1 MSNSSEIRQTL
12 ALPYVKRL
20 LVARFVSSFGNG
32 LSPVALAFG
41 ILHLKNGSSSE
52 LGFVLATTTIMLIIT
67 APFGGIIADRFG
79 KIRVVG
85 GSDIVGAL
93 FLFVQAAF
101 FATGHVPLAVLLI
114 VNGTFGM
121 LNGIWWPAFSG
132 IIPALLPEH
141 LIQSGNALKQLISN
155 TALIMGSA
163 TAGFLVNAYGSAL
176 PLTIDAITFLI
187 AGLLVFSFRR
197 VTVVSESASTTV
209 LNDLRGGWKIT
220 WSIKWIV
227 VIITGFAF
235 LVCFWAMGV
244 DVLGPLLFSHRANGA
259 RSWAIILTCES
270 VGLVIGSLVGMRVK
284 PKFPMR
290 FVTILTYTIAIY
302 LLLLAVDAPV
312 WLIAFGAFGWG
323 VVGDL
328 WATIWST
335 ALAKSVDRDALSRVS
350 SYDAIGSLIFRPVG
364 LAIAA
369 PIAALMGIHGALYI
383 ATGGAFLAIT
393 AMLLSSQVRGMQ
405 YPNED

>member
-1 MSNSSEIRQTL
+1 M
-12 ALPYVKRL
+12 
-20 LVARFVSSFGNG
+20 
-32 LSPVALAFG
+32 
-41 ILHLKNGSSSE
+41 
-52 LGFVLATTTIMLIIT
+52 
-67 APFGGIIADRFG
+67 
-79 KIRVVG
+79 
-85 GSDIVGAL
+85 
-93 FLFVQAAF
+93 
-101 FATGHVPLAVLLI
+101 
-114 VNGTFGM
+114 
-121 LNGIWWPAFSG
+121 
-132 IIPALLPEH
+132 
-141 LIQSGNALKQLISN
+141 
-155 TALIMGSA
+155 
-163 TAGFLVNAYGSAL
+163 
-176 PLTIDAITFLI
+176 
-187 AGLLVFSFRR
+187 
-197 VTVVSESASTTV
+197 VSESASTTV

>member
-187 AGLLVFSFRR
+187 AGLLVFSFG
-197 VTVVSESASTTV
+197 E
-209 LNDLRGGWKIT
+209 
-220 WSIKWIV
+220 
-227 VIITGFAF
+227 
-235 LVCFWAMGV
+235 
-244 DVLGPLLFSHRANGA
+244 
-259 RSWAIILTCES
+259 
-270 VGLVIGSLVGMRVK
+270 
-284 PKFPMR
+284 
-290 FVTILTYTIAIY
+290 
-302 LLLLAVDAPV
+302 
-312 WLIAFGAFGWG
+312 
-323 VVGDL
+323 
-328 WATIWST
+328 
-335 ALAKSVDRDALSRVS
+335 
-350 SYDAIGSLIFRPVG
+350 
-364 LAIAA
+364 
-369 PIAALMGIHGALYI
+369 
-383 ATGGAFLAIT
+383 
-393 AMLLSSQVRGMQ
+393 
-405 YPNED
+405 